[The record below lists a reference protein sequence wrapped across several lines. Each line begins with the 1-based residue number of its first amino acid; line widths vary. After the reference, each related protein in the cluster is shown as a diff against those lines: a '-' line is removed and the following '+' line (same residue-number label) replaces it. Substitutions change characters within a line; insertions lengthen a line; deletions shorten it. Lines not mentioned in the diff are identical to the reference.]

1 MTKSKTKNEKTKVNS
16 SLLFK
21 LVFAIAIIIVYG
33 QTLQFGFVLDDDLYI
48 VKNPSVQ
55 NGISYIPQTFL
66 HGISEHF
73 KGSNFMGYRPAT
85 MSLFIVEYAIF
96 GLNPAAFHFV
106 NLLLYFLIA
115 VQLFYFLQKLFGIY
129 PRKLFQVAQQIQYYQ
144 CIVLGVFT

>member
-1 MTKSKTKNEKTKVNS
+1 MSKSKIKNDKTKANS

-21 LVFAIAIIIVYG
+21 IVFAIVIIIVYG
-33 QTLQFGFVLDDDLYI
+33 QTLRFGFVLDDDLYI

-85 MSLFIVEYAIF
+85 MCLFIIEYSVF
-96 GLNPAAFHFV
+96 GANPAGFHLV

-115 VQLFYFLQKLFGIY
+115 VQLFYFLHHYRSQ
-129 PRKLFQVAQQIQYYQ
+129 
-144 CIVLGVFT
+144 